1 MLDALI
7 KVEEWN
13 MPLTLTTLLH
23 VLHRPDFTMS
33 RWAALDVLTQY
44 DPAWG
49 VRREKRWTRINARI
63 GYYEIDFQTME
74 EFIEAGMSLSTNF
87 HREVLHALST
97 TCILFARIKNKDK
110 HDVFK
115 PLPRPQHRRHVGI
128 IDTHH
133 SVMNSQ
139 RGFEQLS

>member
-23 VLHRPDFTMS
+23 VLHRPDRDFAMT

-49 VRREKRWTRINARI
+49 KRREKRWTRINARI
-63 GYYEIDFQTME
+63 GFYEIDFETME

-87 HREVLHALST
+87 HREVLRALCT
-97 TCILFARIKNKDK
+97 TCILFARVKNKDK

-115 PLPRPQHRRHVGI
+115 PLPRPVRGHIGI

-139 RGFEQLS
+139 RGFE